1 MPLHVRARRRPPR
14 RHAARLSCRAQAQ
27 MYAQAAAC
35 YEEVLLHAPASV
47 AAYVQLADV
56 LYTLGPGGGGG
67 HLRAARSH
75 YAAAVELSGGANMR
89 ALYGLCAAT
98 AALGGKV
105 RPGGGQHIR
114 ASVRSQ
120 CARCTRDMTTGSGD
134 LQLGRERASARSC
147 YDASAH
153 QQERARQSLRCKCP
167 GTLV

>member
-1 MPLHVRARRRPPR
+1 
-14 RHAARLSCRAQAQ
+14 

-67 HLRAARSH
+67 HLRAARAH
-75 YAAAVELSGGANMR
+75 YAAAVELSGGASAR

-105 RPGGGQHIR
+105 RPGGGQPFK
-114 ASVRSQ
+114 ASVRSRRMQ
-120 CARCTRDMTTGSGD
+120 
-134 LQLGRERASARSC
+134 
-147 YDASAH
+147 
-153 QQERARQSLRCKCP
+153 CKCVVTAAP
-167 GTLV
+167 ATSSQAEQAL

>member
-75 YAAAVELSGGANMR
+75 YAAAVELSGGANAR

-105 RPGGGQHIR
+105 RPGEAFQ

-120 CARCTRDMTTGSGD
+120 CARCTRVVTTGSGD
-134 LQLGRERASARSC
+134 LQPGRERAPSRSC

-153 QQERARQSLRCKCP
+153 QQERARQSLCCKCP